1 MLNAN
6 HKENCRQKSEE
17 EGSLVKKLY
26 DKIIGSNFE
35 DKENNINRKIE
46 IKDILTVAPFNVQV
60 NHLKSVLPKNSRVG
74 TIDIFQGQEAP
85 VTIISMTSSDAES
98 LPRNIDFFFS
108 RNRLNVALSRSQC
121 LSIIIMNKKLLEI
134 NCKKVEHIKLVNTFM
149 KLLDYEKEYKV

>member
-1 MLNAN
+1 MQIIKKTVDKKAKKRKLD
-6 HKENCRQKSEE
+6 Q
-17 EGSLVKKLY
+17 KLY
-26 DKIIGSNFE
+26 DRIIGSNFE

-98 LPRNIDFFFS
+98 LPRNIDFSLAEIGSMWLFQEV
-108 RNRLNVALSRSQC
+108 NVYQSL
-121 LSIIIMNKKLLEI
+121 
-134 NCKKVEHIKLVNTFM
+134 
-149 KLLDYEKEYKV
+149 